1 MSFSVLRR
9 TEDGRLLVILDIWN
23 TDVPPGM

>member
-1 MSFSVLRR
+1 LRR